1 MVALGLNQVI
11 KKEDEKHMVKSII
24 NSFFMMII
32 MTLITG
38 LAYPLATTGI
48 AQIFFPAQANGSLI
62 SYNGTT
68 VGSKFI
74 GQNFSSDAYFH
85 SRPSA
90 AGNDGY
96 DATASGGSNL
106 GPTNKKLQ
114 ETVSERIL
122 KIRDEN
128 KLSPEASIPSDLVLA
143 SASGLDPHISPESAY
158 LQVERIAAA
167 RGMTVPAVRLL
178 VEQYTE
184 HRQLGFLGEPRL
196 NVLELN
202 LALDA
207 TK

>member
-74 GQNFSSDAYFH
+74 GQNFSIFSYFH

>member
-1 MVALGLNQVI
+1 
-11 KKEDEKHMVKSII
+11 MVKSII

-90 AGNDGY
+90 AGTDGY
-96 DATASGGSNL
+96 DTTASGGSNL

-114 ETVSERIL
+114 ETVSDRIS

-178 VEQYTE
+178 VEKYTE
-184 HRQLGFLGEPRL
+184 YRQLGFLGEPRL

>member
-90 AGNDGY
+90 A
-96 DATASGGSNL
+96 
-106 GPTNKKLQ
+106 
-114 ETVSERIL
+114 
-122 KIRDEN
+122 
-128 KLSPEASIPSDLVLA
+128 
-143 SASGLDPHISPESAY
+143 Y

>member
-1 MVALGLNQVI
+1 
-11 KKEDEKHMVKSII
+11 MVKSII
-24 NSFFMMII
+24 NSFFMIII

-38 LAYPLATTGI
+38 IAYPLATTGI

-96 DATASGGSNL
+96 DATASGGSNI
-106 GPTNKKLQ
+106 GPTNKKLL
-114 ETVSERIL
+114 ETAKERII
-122 KIRDEN
+122 KIKKEN
-128 KLSPEASIPSDLVLA
+128 NLPPETSIPSDLVLA

-158 LQVERIAAA
+158 LQVERVATA
-167 RGMTVPAVRLL
+167 RGLSVSKIESL
-178 VEQYTE
+178 VQKYTE
-184 HRQLGFLGEPRL
+184 HRQLGFLGEPRV

-202 LALDA
+202 LALDSI
-207 TK
+207 K